1 VNSRSGPYCSDVAKI
16 IQAPII
22 HVNGDDPEAV
32 VHVARIAIEF
42 RQTFE
47 KDIVIDM
54 FCYRRFGHNEGDEPA
69 FTQPLMYRKIKKHAT
84 TREIYADSLIAE
96 GTFTKLEI
104 DSMVQERVQQLEQD
118 FEASKSFK
126 PNKAD
131 WLEGAWSGLDIARGY
146 DARRG
151 KTDVS
156 LETLKEIGA
165 ALTRVPD
172 DFNLNRKIA
181 RQLKAKEEMFAAGE
195 GIDWG
200 TAEALAFG
208 SLLLEG
214 SPVRLSGQDC
224 NRGTFSHRHAALID
238 QENETRYKPLKYIR
252 EDQAPIEIF
261 DSPLSELA
269 VLGFEYG
276 YSLAEPR
283 ALVLWEAQFGDFVNG
298 AQIIIDQFIASGESK
313 WLRMSGLVMLL
324 PHGYEGQGPEHSSG
338 RMERFLQLCAEDNI
352 QVVNCTTP
360 ANYFH
365 VLRRQLKR
373 DFRKPLIIM
382 TPKSLLRHKACVS
395 KLSDF
400 GPGSSFHRVMYCDNV
415 PSKPKDAKQVVICS
429 GKVYYDLVDEREKRG
444 IKDVHFLRME
454 QIYPFPADALAM
466 ELEPYRNCDIVW
478 CQEEPRNMGAWSFVA
493 EFIEEV
499 AMEMGFKNPR
509 PRYAGRASA
518 ASPATG
524 QNKRHLLEQAALIDD
539 ALTLGRKP
547 LGRIASRKAATTTVG
562 VKAAKK

>member
-1 VNSRSGPYCSDVAKI
+1 
-16 IQAPII
+16 
-22 HVNGDDPEAV
+22 
-32 VHVARIAIEF
+32 
-42 RQTFE
+42 
-47 KDIVIDM
+47 
-54 FCYRRFGHNEGDEPA
+54 
-69 FTQPLMYRKIKKHAT
+69 MYRKIKKHPT
-84 TREIYADSLIAE
+84 TRQIYSDQLISQ
-96 GTFTKLEI
+96 GTFTRQEV
-104 DSMVQERVQQLEQD
+104 DSMVQGWVQRLDED

-131 WLEGAWSGLDIARGY
+131 WLEGAWSGLGTAKGY

-151 KTDVS
+151 KTAVAIK
-156 LETLKEIGA
+156 TLKEIGS

-181 RQLKAKEEMFAAGE
+181 RQLKTKDEMFKSGE
-195 GIDWG
+195 GIDWA

-208 SLLLEG
+208 SLLIEG
-214 SPVRLSGQDC
+214 APVRLTGQDC
-224 NRGTFSHRHAALID
+224 NRGTFSQRHAALVD
-238 QENETRYKPLKYIR
+238 QEDETRYKPLKYIR

-338 RMERFLQLCAEDNI
+338 RVERFLQLCAEDNI

-365 VLRRQLKR
+365 VLRRQVNR

-382 TPKSLLRHKACVS
+382 TPKSLLRHKRCVS
-395 KLSDF
+395 KLSDM
-400 GPGSSFHRVMYCDNV
+400 GPGSCFHRVMYCDDV

-429 GKVYYDLVDEREKRG
+429 GKVYYDLVEEREKRG

-454 QIYPFPADALAM
+454 QLYPFPTDALAM

-478 CQEEPRNMGAWSFVA
+478 CQEEPRNMGAWSYVN

-499 AMEMGFKNPR
+499 ATEMGFKNPR
-509 PRYAGRASA
+509 PRYAGRASS

-524 QNKRHLLEQAALIDD
+524 QNRRHLEEQAALVDD
-539 ALTLGRKP
+539 ALTIGRKP
-547 LGRIASRKAATTTVG
+547 MGRIASRKAA
-562 VKAAKK
+562 AAKRPAAKAGKK